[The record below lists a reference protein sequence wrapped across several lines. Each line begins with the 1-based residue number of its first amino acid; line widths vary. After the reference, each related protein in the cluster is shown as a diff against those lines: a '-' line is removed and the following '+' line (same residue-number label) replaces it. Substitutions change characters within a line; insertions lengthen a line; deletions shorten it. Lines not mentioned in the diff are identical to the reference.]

1 MPGEIIEYTLAEV
14 ALRNGKAGS
23 PTWIVIRDVVY
34 DVTQYME
41 DHPGGSELITEW
53 AGKDGTKDFDD
64 FGHSSD
70 AMRLLKTMQ
79 VGVLV
84 ASDQAKNRKKHATAS
99 GPKEITEELS
109 EEELLKKKRSK
120 RRMFIL
126 CG

>member
-1 MPGEIIEYTLAEV
+1 MPGELIEYTLAEV
-14 ALRNGKAGS
+14 ALRNGKAGN
-23 PTWIVIRDVVY
+23 PTWIVIRDSVY

-41 DHPGGSELITEW
+41 DHPGGSELIAEW

-70 AMRLLKTMQ
+70 ALRLLKTLQ
-79 VGVLV
+79 IGVLV
-84 ASDQAKNRKKHATAS
+84 VSDQAKNRKKNVS
-99 GPKEITEELS
+99 SDQPKITEDLTQ
-109 EEELLKKKRSK
+109 EELMKKKRSK

>member
-14 ALRNGKAGS
+14 ALRNGKAGN
-23 PTWIVIRDVVY
+23 PTWIVIRDIVY
-34 DVTQYME
+34 DVTHYME
-41 DHPGGSELITEW
+41 DHPGGSELISEW
-53 AGKDGTKDFDD
+53 AGKDGTKGFDD

-70 AMRLLKTMQ
+70 AMRLLKPLQ

-84 ASDQAKNRKKHATAS
+84 VSDQAKNRGKSVAGGQTKAAEDLT
-99 GPKEITEELS
+99 
-109 EEELLKKKRSK
+109 EEELMKKKRSK

>member
-1 MPGEIIEYTLAEV
+1 MPGEVTEYTLAEV
-14 ALRNGKAGS
+14 SLRNGKAGN

-34 DVTQYME
+34 DVTKYME

-70 AMRLLKTMQ
+70 AMRILKTLQ
-79 VGVLV
+79 VGVLEE
-84 ASDQAKNRKKHATAS
+84 SDRAKNRVAGAQKK
-99 GPKEITEELS
+99 ITEDFS
-109 EEELLKKKRSK
+109 QEELMKKKRSK

>member
-1 MPGEIIEYTLAEV
+1 MPGELIEYTLAEV

-23 PTWIVIRDVVY
+23 PTWIVIRDSVY
-34 DVTQYME
+34 DVTQYMV
-41 DHPGGSELITEW
+41 DHPGGSEMIAEW

-70 AMRLLKTMQ
+70 AMRLLKTLQ
-79 VGVLV
+79 IGVLV
-84 ASDQAKNRKKHATAS
+84 VSDQAKNRNKNVTS
-99 GPKEITEELS
+99 VQPKMAEDLT
-109 EEELLKKKRSK
+109 EEELMKKRRSK

>member
-1 MPGEIIEYTLAEV
+1 MPGELIEYTLAEV
-14 ALRNGKAGS
+14 ALRNGKADN
-23 PTWIVIRDVVY
+23 PTWIVIRDSVY

-41 DHPGGSELITEW
+41 DHPGGSELIAEW

-70 AMRLLKTMQ
+70 ALRLLKTLQ
-79 VGVLV
+79 IGVLV
-84 ASDQAKNRKKHATAS
+84 VSDQAKNRKKNVS
-99 GPKEITEELS
+99 SDQPKITEDLTQ
-109 EEELLKKKRSK
+109 EELMKKKRSK

>member
-1 MPGEIIEYTLAEV
+1 MPGELIAYTLAEV
-14 ALRNGKAGS
+14 AQRNGKAGS

-34 DVTQYME
+34 DVTEYMA

-70 AMRLLKTMQ
+70 ALRILKTLQ
-79 VGVLV
+79 VGVLA
-84 ASDQAKNRKKHATAS
+84 ASDQAKNRAATAQRKGTDNLS
-99 GPKEITEELS
+99 PEELM
-109 EEELLKKKRSK
+109 KKKRSK

>member
-1 MPGEIIEYTLAEV
+1 MPGELIEYTLAEV
-14 ALRNGKAGS
+14 ALRDGKAGR

-34 DVTQYME
+34 DVTHYME
-41 DHPGGSELITEW
+41 DHPGGSELIAEW

-70 AMRLLKTMQ
+70 AWRLLKTMQ

-84 ASDQAKNRKKHATAS
+84 VSDHAKNRKKNADS
-99 GPKEITEELS
+99 GPKEIMEDLSQEELI
-109 EEELLKKKRSK
+109 KKKRSK
-120 RRMFIL
+120 RRLFIL